1 MSMRGREKEKNMIKV
16 SKAALDSALE
26 QLRETG
32 WDIDKE
38 LQRLELQIE
47 KFDIPRLRIDHN
59 EDGKHRFFIDR
70 GESYLAEDKQFVF
83 LKHQTLPV
91 LVLAEEKVRALWLE
105 GQEQSRCAAVD
116 GIIYSKEPVSSN
128 CAQCPESLLGVGA
141 CRPGVR
147 LYVLPLIKRR
157 SRPMVLNISPSSI
170 RLWRDHQLRLAR
182 SGIPEIAVITTF
194 ELMDTRTED
203 YRWARVEVGI
213 REIVSKPQLQKALSA
228 REHISSLIPR
238 LGEKTFLPTNS

>member
-1 MSMRGREKEKNMIKV
+1 KV
-16 SKAALDSALE
+16 SKVALDSALE
-26 QLRETG
+26 QLSEIG

-70 GESYLAEDKQFVF
+70 GESYLAEDKPFVY
-83 LKHQTLPV
+83 LKHRTLPV
-91 LVLAEEKVRALWLE
+91 LVLAEQKVRALWLE

-170 RLWRDHQLRLAR
+170 RLWRDHQVRLAR
-182 SGIPEIAVITTF
+182 SGIPEIAVVTTF

>member
-1 MSMRGREKEKNMIKV
+1 MIKV

-26 QLRETG
+26 QLSETG

-47 KFDIPRLRIDHN
+47 KFDIPRLRIDHD
-59 EDGKHRFFIDR
+59 EEGKHRFFIDR
-70 GESYLAEDKQFVF
+70 GESYLTEDKQFVF
-83 LKHQTLPV
+83 LKHRTLPV
-91 LVLAEEKVRALWLE
+91 LVLAEQQLRALWLE

-116 GIIYSKEPVSSN
+116 GIIYSKEPVSSS
-128 CAQCPESLLGVGA
+128 CDQCPESLPGVGA
-141 CRPGVR
+141 CKPGVR

-157 SRPMVLNISPSSI
+157 SRLMVFNISPSSI

-182 SGIPEIAVITTF
+182 GGIPQIAVITTF
-194 ELMDTRTED
+194 ELMDTQTEE

-213 REIVSKPQLQKALSA
+213 REIVSKPQLQKALEA
-228 REHISSLIPR
+228 RGQISSLIPR
-238 LGEKTFLPTNS
+238 LQLNQVKIPNPQ

>member
-1 MSMRGREKEKNMIKV
+1 MIKV
-16 SKAALDSALE
+16 SKVALDSALE
-26 QLRETG
+26 QLSEIG

-70 GESYLAEDKQFVF
+70 GESYLAEDKPFVY
-83 LKHQTLPV
+83 LKHRTLPV
-91 LVLAEEKVRALWLE
+91 LVLAEQKVRALWLE

-128 CAQCPESLLGVGA
+128 CAQCPESLPGVGA

>member
-1 MSMRGREKEKNMIKV
+1 MIKV
-16 SKAALDSALE
+16 SKFALDSALE
-26 QLRETG
+26 QLSEIG

-70 GESYLAEDKQFVF
+70 GESYLAEDKPFVY
-83 LKHQTLPV
+83 LKHRTLPV
-91 LVLAEEKVRALWLE
+91 LVLAEQKVRALWLE

>member
-1 MSMRGREKEKNMIKV
+1 MRRNMIKV

-116 GIIYSKEPVSSN
+116 EVIYSKEPLATA
-128 CAQCPESLLGVGA
+128 CEHCPESLPGVGA
-141 CRPGVR
+141 CKPGVR

-157 SRPMVLNISPSSI
+157 SRLMIFNISPSSI

-194 ELMDTRTED
+194 ELMDTQTED

-213 REIVSKPQLQKALSA
+213 REIVSKPQLKKALEA
-228 REHISSLIPR
+228 RGQISILIPR
-238 LGEKTFLPTNS
+238 LQLSQVKIPNPQ

>member
-1 MSMRGREKEKNMIKV
+1 MIKV
-16 SKAALDSALE
+16 SKVALDSALE
-26 QLRETG
+26 QLSEIG

-47 KFDIPRLRIDHN
+47 KFDIPRLRIDHK

-70 GESYLAEDKQFVF
+70 GESYLAEDKQFAF
-83 LKHQTLPV
+83 LKHRTMPV
-91 LVLAEEKVRALWLE
+91 IVLLEQKVRALWLE